1 MTSTKG
7 KKIIAIQTIKK
18 GIMIKKDKNFAA
30 LERNAGT

>member
-7 KKIIAIQTIKK
+7 KKNIAIQTPKK
-18 GIMIKKDKNFAA
+18 GLIVKKDKNFAA